1 MGTRPAK
8 IAGRGRDAGKT
19 KICPQAGCN
28 DVAMT
33 AVKFVRQTQPSG
45 IFWLCDKC
53 GHEQPTR

>member
-8 IAGRGRDAGKT
+8 LAIRDNSDAGKT
-19 KICPQAGCN
+19 KACPSCGNPNMQ
-28 DVAMT
+28 
-33 AVKFVRQTQPSG
+33 AVKFVRQSRPSG

>member
-19 KICPQAGCN
+19 KACPSCGNA
-28 DVAMT
+28 AMG
-33 AVKFVRQTQPSG
+33 AVKFVRQSRPSG

>member
-8 IAGRGRDAGKT
+8 IAGRGRDAGKS
-19 KICPQAGCN
+19 KACPSCN
-28 DVAMT
+28 NPAMT